1 VCLQD
6 GYKLIRADQ
15 LLAAF
20 SAFDRQQ
27 ITFRAFRAYFG
38 CHELVARREA
48 AERSSRVTSRTHQ
61 RRFRSDELH
70 ELVERGEGRPITR
83 ELKALKASGLLNFT
97 ESAIEIAASASV
109 SAEQLGLVGTRGTRR
124 LIPVPRQVLKFLATC
139 SRPALAKTVV
149 AYLLRGLA
157 LDRSGQLRHKG
168 TVKISWICELCRI
181 SERAARAARAE
192 LIRLGWITKDT
203 GSVQRKLNRD
213 GAYFVINT
221 AWRRVLKQS
230 APLGAQKSP
239 QFAPP
244 REKQETPSDLKNQKP
259 ALRPGSGVLGTERKP
274 DLRNIEPDDIKRLSR
289 LRELFRQATEA
300 GWIERGEAAF
310 LNFTSAAVRA
320 TRAPGDSVRI
330 FVGIVRGRLWH
341 FITQEQEARAAE
353 IIRRNR
359 EWKTQVPLLSSGS
372 VTIDLSGL
380 LKNSDSCRF
389 HTDSLSGASGLVCSG
404 VHGSGE
410 LGKHVPCQTS

>member
-1 VCLQD
+1 MCLQD

-15 LLAAF
+15 LLAA
-20 SAFDRQQ
+20 STAFDQKQ
-27 ITFRAFRAYFG
+27 VTFRAFRAYFA
-38 CHELVARREA
+38 CHELLARREA
-48 AERSSRVTSRTHQ
+48 AERSSLIKSRTPQ
-61 RRFRSDELH
+61 RRFRSEELH

-83 ELKALKASGLLNFT
+83 ELKALKASGLLTFT
-97 ESAIEIAASASV
+97 ESAIEIAASV
-109 SAEQLGLVGTRGTRR
+109 SLTVEQLGLVGTRGTRR

-139 SRPALAKTVV
+139 SRPALAKTIV

-239 QFAPP
+239 QIAPP
-244 REKQETPSDLKNQKP
+244 RERQETPSDLKNQKP
-259 ALRPGSGVLGTERKP
+259 ASRPASGVLRTERKP

-289 LRELFRQATEA
+289 LRELYRQATEA

-310 LNFTSAAVRA
+310 LNFTAAAVRA
-320 TRAPGDSVRI
+320 TRAPGDPVRI
-330 FVGIVRGRLWH
+330 FVGIVRGKLWH
-341 FITQEQEARAAE
+341 FITQEQEARASE
-353 IIRRNR
+353 IIRRER
-359 EWKTQVPLLSSGS
+359 ERTARGHVIQGVAGRIELTSLLR
-372 VTIDLSGL
+372 TITPAVRPDALA
-380 LKNSDSCRF
+380 RR
-389 HTDSLSGASGLVCSG
+389 
-404 VHGSGE
+404 
-410 LGKHVPCQTS
+410 

>member
-20 SAFDRQQ
+20 SAFDQQQ
-27 ITFRAFRAYFG
+27 ITFRAFRAYFA

-48 AERSSRVTSRTHQ
+48 AERTSLIKSRTPQ
-61 RRFRSDELH
+61 RRFRREELH

-83 ELKALKASGLLNFT
+83 ELKALKASGLLTFT
-97 ESAIEIAASASV
+97 ESAIELAVSASLSV
-109 SAEQLGLVGTRGTRR
+109 ELLGLVGTRGTRR

-139 SRPALAKTVV
+139 SRPALAKTIV

-239 QFAPP
+239 QIAPP
-244 REKQETPSDLKNQKP
+244 RERQETPSDLKNQKP
-259 ALRPGSGVLGTERKP
+259 ASRPGSGVLGTERKP
-274 DLRNIEPDDIKRLSR
+274 DLRNIEQDDIKRLTR
-289 LRELFRQATEA
+289 LRELYRQATEA

-310 LNFTSAAVRA
+310 LNFTAAAVRA
-320 TRAPGDSVRI
+320 TRSSGDSVRI
-330 FVGIVRGRLWH
+330 FVSIVRGKLWH
-341 FITQEQEARAAE
+341 FITQEQEERAAE
-353 IIRRNR
+353 ILRRDR
-359 EWKTQVPLLSSGS
+359 ERTARGS
-372 VTIDLSGL
+372 VIHGV
-380 LKNSDSCRF
+380 
-389 HTDSLSGASGLVCSG
+389 GASIEVSSLLRGMAPAYQSNY
-404 VHGSGE
+404 
-410 LGKHVPCQTS
+410 PDR